1 MSSLPP
7 GMPPPNHPSQPPQQ
21 PKPFKVPIE
30 AFKLNAETG
39 VFSTTTPDGKVLS
52 AKNPFALQAQ
62 YLLTFPPHMRAD
74 IGRQMAPISMQW
86 STCAGPSLQD
96 VANDA
101 VDEAGK
107 KAYMEAANKICPV
120 RETIPAAR
128 IDVMRTRCSTPR
140 QACTFLISSAASHD
154 KDPKNYVA
162 KYGLA
167 KTRYYNCE
175 TCRINEAGKEVIRKL
190 SEEEQNNLKASLQI
204 DKDDVTKMVHK
215 MCSGGKSDANHNVTR
230 VCVYNLR
237 RAFEN
242 QSHSIIKTVDDA
254 QKLKK
259 DRMRI
264 LIFVACILGV
274 ILIIVIIIVV
284 RHVSKKNKAAAKAE
298 DLLKLGVMPNLPT
311 LEPLAGRGGLEPLA
325 GRGGLEPLAGR
336 GGLEPLAGHHS
347 TTHHTPQVID
357 PVDAEIQRL
366 SVNLPK

>member
-1 MSSLPP
+1 M
-7 GMPPPNHPSQPPQQ
+7 
-21 PKPFKVPIE
+21 
-30 AFKLNAETG
+30 
-39 VFSTTTPDGKVLS
+39 FSTTTPDGRVLS

-74 IGRQMAPISMQW
+74 VGKQMAPVSMQW
-86 STCAGPSLQD
+86 SSCAGPSLQD

-128 IDVMRTRCSTPR
+128 IDVMRTKCSTPR
-140 QACTFLISSAASHD
+140 QACTFLISWTASHD

-167 KTRYYNCE
+167 KTRYYNCG
-175 TCRINEAGKEVIRKL
+175 TCHINEAGKELIRKL
-190 SEEEQNNLKASLQI
+190 SEEEQNNLKASLQL
-204 DKDDVTKMVHK
+204 DKDDVTKMVHS
-215 MCSGGKSDANHNVTR
+215 MCSDDKSDSNHNVAR

-242 QSHSIIKTVDDA
+242 QSRSIIQTVDDA

-264 LIFVACILGV
+264 LIFVACILGA
-274 ILIIVIIIVV
+274 ILIIVIVIVV
-284 RHVSKKNKAAAKAE
+284 RHVSKKNKAAAKAN
-298 DLLKLGVMPNLPT
+298 DLSNLGAMPSLPNLLSSSGSNPSLPNLPES
-311 LEPLAGRGGLEPLA
+311 LLPSSHSN
-325 GRGGLEPLAGR
+325 
-336 GGLEPLAGHHS
+336 HHLS
-347 TTHHTPQVID
+347 DHHAAID

-366 SVNLPK
+366 SVNLPQ